1 MDQNNTKCLDLG
13 ITTLDEQYK
22 INVYW
27 RMIGLE
33 TMSYEEK
40 LHKLI
45 FVTTWQKKNEDRPM
59 VIYVKNWKSRPVSIT
74 SKKQPGTVANTI
86 FYSTEIK

>member
-27 RMIGLE
+27 RTIGLE
-33 TMSYEEK
+33 IMSYEEK
-40 LHKLI
+40 LHRLI
-45 FVTTWQKKNEDRPM
+45 FLTTWQKKEEARLWWYM
-59 VIYVKNWKSRPVSIT
+59 
-74 SKKQPGTVANTI
+74 SKTRRIDQSLQLQKTQPGTFANTV
-86 FYSTEIK
+86 FYST

>member
-1 MDQNNTKCLDLG
+1 MVLDLGNFSVILFSMDQNNTKCLDLG
-13 ITTLDEQYK
+13 IITLDEQYK

-27 RMIGLE
+27 RPNGLG

-45 FVTTWQKKNEDRPM
+45 FVTTWQKKDEYRL
-59 VIYVKNWKSRPVSIT
+59 
-74 SKKQPGTVANTI
+74 
-86 FYSTEIK
+86 

>member
-27 RMIGLE
+27 RPNGLG

-45 FVTTWQKKNEDRPM
+45 FVTTWQKKDEARL
-59 VIYVKNWKSRPVSIT
+59 
-74 SKKQPGTVANTI
+74 
-86 FYSTEIK
+86 

>member
-1 MDQNNTKCLDLG
+1 MDQNNTKCLGLG

-33 TMSYEEK
+33 IMSYEEK
-40 LHKLI
+40 LHK
-45 FVTTWQKKNEDRPM
+45 
-59 VIYVKNWKSRPVSIT
+59 
-74 SKKQPGTVANTI
+74 
-86 FYSTEIK
+86 

>member
-22 INVYW
+22 VNVYW
-27 RMIGLE
+27 RTIGLE

-45 FVTTWQKKNEDRPM
+45 FVTAWQKKNEDRLWWYM
-59 VIYVKNWKSRPVSIT
+59 
-74 SKKQPGTVANTI
+74 SKTGRVDQ
-86 FYSTEIK
+86 SL